1 MRKAQWVSLRASS
14 LSTAP
19 TAGGLAGLDRS
30 PARPRCEDIHPRDE
44 RVLGL
49 VAGIDTRRRLF
60 LSEGPSRNSCGFSRR
75 LRTDCAAPLRQFL
88 PGDGV
93 TIFPPADGR
102 SAAGTRRAFGDPEA
116 GDPAGRRG
124 ASAGAVAVAQPAQF
138 PLRLLGGEV
147 MLLGITRALR
157 PGWRI
162 RFDVNRHFMVPG
174 GSRRVSISVFTEAGS
189 AWDNAPRHWYK
200 DAGTEL
206 L

>member
-1 MRKAQWVSLRASS
+1 
-14 LSTAP
+14 
-19 TAGGLAGLDRS
+19 
-30 PARPRCEDIHPRDE
+30 
-44 RVLGL
+44 
-49 VAGIDTRRRLF
+49 
-60 LSEGPSRNSCGFSRR
+60 
-75 LRTDCAAPLRQFL
+75 
-88 PGDGV
+88 
-93 TIFPPADGR
+93 
-102 SAAGTRRAFGDPEA
+102 
-116 GDPAGRRG
+116 
-124 ASAGAVAVAQPAQF
+124 
-138 PLRLLGGEV
+138 